1 MLEARA
7 IVIRTDAQQ
16 AWVEAKHDVSGC
28 STCQGKGCGSS
39 KLSQMF
45 CSNKER
51 LFSVNNPISA
61 QVGDEVV
68 IAVGE
73 GAVLHG
79 VAMVYLLPL
88 TGLLLGGMLAAT
100 LAQQVA
106 QRDGYAALGAG
117 SGLLLGFFLSQV
129 LTQRRRKAGGQAYI
143 ARRWQGD

>member
-7 IVIRTDAQQ
+7 IVVRTDARQ
-16 AWVEAKHDVSGC
+16 AWVEARHDVSGC
-28 STCQGKGCGSS
+28 ATCQGKGCGSS

-51 LFSVNNPISA
+51 LFRVKNPIAA
-61 QVGDEVV
+61 QAGDEVV
-68 IAVGE
+68 IAIGE

-88 TGLLLGGMLAAT
+88 TGLLLGGMFGAA
-100 LAQQVA
+100 LVQQVG
-106 QRDGYAALGAG
+106 QRDGYAAFGAG
-117 SGLLLGFFLSQV
+117 TGLLLGFFLSHV
-129 LTQRRRKAGGQAYI
+129 LTRRRSKAGGQAYI

>member
-16 AWVEAKHDVSGC
+16 AWVEARHDVSGC

-61 QVGDEVV
+61 QAGDEVV
-68 IAVGE
+68 IAVRE

-88 TGLLLGGMLAAT
+88 AGLLLGGMLGAT
-100 LAQQVA
+100 LVQQAA

-117 SGLLLGFFLSQV
+117 IGLLLGFFLSQV